1 MTNRTPLRAPAGE
14 RRLFRF
20 PVLTDLDG
28 SELAIHAHAVTG
40 AADGPTLTLLSGV
53 HGNEWFS
60 HAVLRAVLAGTDPA
74 TLRGTLVV
82 VPAANPYALRTV
94 TRYSNDIQ
102 QVGFVNLNKAIL
114 RDTESITGRT
124 GRVLV
129 EQIVERSTHL
139 LDFHPGPWGSTWGV
153 VLYDAT
159 GPLSTASRELAVAF
173 GMPYIQGE
181 DAAVVF
187 PNSVFDAATA
197 AGVPSIGVEVG
208 GLGFGFRSED
218 EWVARN
224 VDGVRRVMAS
234 LGMLDEPVTSRSVTD
249 VEVAWD
255 LRPTYGGMLVPE
267 ITEERLLTA
276 TTEGEL
282 LGRLL
287 SPVDLTVL
295 EEYRSPGDG
304 ILLSVPR
311 SHPVHPHNFGFVI
324 GRTRRS
330 TS

>member
-1 MTNRTPLRAPAGE
+1 MTPRTPLRAPAGE
-14 RRLFRF
+14 NRLLRF

-28 SELAIHAHAVTG
+28 SELAIHAHVITG
-40 AADGPTLTLLSGV
+40 TADGPTLTLLSGV

-60 HAVLRAVLAGTDPA
+60 HAVLRAMLADTDPA
-74 TLRGTLVV
+74 TLRGTLVL
-82 VPAANPYALRTV
+82 VPAANPYALRTA

-102 QVGFVNLNKAIL
+102 QVGFVNMNKAIL

-124 GRVLV
+124 GQVLV
-129 EQIVERSTHL
+129 EQIVKRSTHL
-139 LDFHPGPWGSTWGV
+139 LDFHPGPWGTTWGV

-159 GPLSTASRELAVAF
+159 GPLSAASRELAVAF

-197 AGVPSIGVEVG
+197 AGVPAIGVEVG
-208 GLGFGFRSED
+208 GLGFGARSED
-218 EWVARN
+218 DWLARN
-224 VDGVRRVMAS
+224 VEGVRRVMAH
-234 LGMLDEPVTSRSVTD
+234 LGMLDEPVPPRPVTD

-255 LRPTYGGMLVPE
+255 LRPRHGGMLIPE
-267 ITEERLLTA
+267 IGVDRLLTP

-287 SPVDLTVL
+287 SPVELTVI
-295 EEYRSPGDG
+295 EEYRTPGDG

-311 SHPVHPHNFGFVI
+311 NHPVHPYNFGFVI
-324 GRTRRS
+324 GRPRRS
-330 TS
+330 TP

>member
-1 MTNRTPLRAPAGE
+1 MPSPLRGTAG
-14 RRLFRF
+14 RRELFRY

-28 SELAIHAHAVTG
+28 SDVAIHAHVVTG
-40 AADGPTLTLLSGV
+40 TADGPTLTLLSGV

-60 HAVLRAVLAGTDPA
+60 HGVLRAVLDGIDPA
-74 TLRGTLVV
+74 RLRGTLVV
-82 VPAANPYALRTV
+82 VPAANPYALRTAS
-94 TRYSNDIQ
+94 RYSVDIQ
-102 QVGFVNLNKAIL
+102 QVGFVNMNKAIL

-124 GRVLV
+124 GQVLV
-129 EQIVERSTHL
+129 EQIVRRSTHL

-159 GPLSTASRELAVAF
+159 GPLSAEGRELAAAF

-181 DAAVVF
+181 DAAVAY

-197 AGVPSIGVEVG
+197 AGVPAIGIEVG
-208 GLGFGFRSED
+208 GLGFGSRHED
-218 EWVARN
+218 GWLARN
-224 VDGVRRVMAS
+224 VEGVRRVMGH
-234 LGMLDEPVTSRSVTD
+234 LGMLDEPVEPRPVTE

-255 LRPTYGGMLVPE
+255 LRPRHGGMLIPE
-267 ITEERLLTA
+267 VTEDRLLTA
-276 TTEGEL
+276 TAESEL

-287 SPVDLTVL
+287 SPVELTVL

-311 SHPVHPHNFGFVI
+311 AHPVHPYNFGFVI
-324 GRTRRS
+324 GRPRRS
-330 TS
+330 AS

>member
-1 MTNRTPLRAPAGE
+1 MTPRTPLRGPAGE
-14 RRLFRF
+14 RQLLRF

-28 SELAIHAHAVTG
+28 SQLAIHAHVLTG
-40 AADGPTLTLLSGV
+40 TVDGPTLTLVSGV

-102 QVGFVNLNKAIL
+102 QVGFVNMNKAIL

-124 GRVLV
+124 GQVLV
-129 EQIVERSTHL
+129 EQIVEGSTHL
-139 LDFHPGPWGSTWGV
+139 LDFHPGPWGTAWGV

-159 GPLSTASRELAVAF
+159 GPLSAASREMAVAF

-181 DAAVVF
+181 NAAATF
-187 PNSVFDAATA
+187 PNSVFDAASA
-197 AGVPSIGVEVG
+197 AGVPFIGVEVG
-208 GLGFGFRSED
+208 GLGFGAQSED
-218 EWVARN
+218 DWLARN
-224 VDGVRRVMAS
+224 VEGVRRVMAH
-234 LGMLDEPVTSRSVTD
+234 LGMLDEPVSPRPVTD

-255 LRPTYGGMLVPE
+255 LRPGHGGMLVPE
-267 ITEERLLTA
+267 IGVDRLLTP
-276 TTEGEL
+276 TSEGEL

-287 SPVDLTVL
+287 SPVELTVI
-295 EEYRSPGDG
+295 EEYRAPGDG

-311 SHPVHPHNFGFVI
+311 NHPVHPYNFGFVI
-324 GRTRRS
+324 GRARRS
-330 TS
+330 AS

>member
-1 MTNRTPLRAPAGE
+1 MTSRAPLRTRAGE
-14 RRLFRF
+14 REILRF

-28 SELAIHAHAVTG
+28 SELAIHAHVVTG
-40 AADGPTLTLLSGV
+40 TADGPTLTLLSGV

-102 QVGFVNLNKAIL
+102 QVGFVNMNKAIL

-124 GRVLV
+124 GQVLV
-129 EQIVERSTHL
+129 EQIIERSTHL
-139 LDFHPGPWGSTWGV
+139 LDFHPGPWGTTWGV

-159 GPLSTASRELAVAF
+159 GPLSAASREMAVAF

-181 DAAVVF
+181 DAAVAF
-187 PNSVFDAATA
+187 PNSVFDAASA
-197 AGVPSIGVEVG
+197 AGVSAAGVEVG
-208 GLGFGFRSED
+208 GLGFGSRSED
-218 EWVARN
+218 AWIARN
-224 VDGVRRVMAS
+224 VDGVRRVMVH
-234 LGMLDEPVTSRSVTD
+234 LGMLDEPAPPRTVTD

-255 LRPTYGGMLVPE
+255 LRPGHGGMLVPE
-267 ITEERLLTA
+267 ITEDRLLTA

-311 SHPVHPHNFGFVI
+311 SNPVHPYNFGFVI
-324 GRTRRS
+324 GRLCGS
-330 TS
+330 AA